1 MKQHTLT
8 FCLLML
14 VCISTFAQQE
24 NGSQKKPTKQF
35 VEPSGHA
42 IGALITS
49 TNGKGLAYRYWKN
62 KLGVHTSFIPI
73 VTDERKFYNAGV
85 TGYCSL
91 RKYEIG
97 SLFFHVGFEYQRE
110 MNNDENYYTS
120 PGGLP
125 IPINENTEAYNFGF
139 GPGFHVF
146 QKFISMDFYL
156 GYGFYSRTKTNDMP
170 DSKPVESFNTNIS
183 GGVAIFLEL

>member
-1 MKQHTLT
+1 M
-8 FCLLML
+8 CAL
-14 VCISTFAQQE
+14 VLACTPSFSQQD
-24 NGSQKKPTKQF
+24 NSSQKKPTKQF

-42 IGALITS
+42 IGAILSS

-62 KLGVHTSFIPI
+62 RLGVHTSFIPI
-73 VTDERKFYNAGV
+73 ATDQNQFYNAGV

-97 SLFFHVGFEYQRE
+97 SLFFHLGFEYQRE
-110 MNNDENYYTS
+110 INKDEYYYSS
-120 PGGLP
+120 PTGQP
-125 IPINENTEAYNFGF
+125 IQIKEETQAYNFGF

-156 GYGFYSRTKTNDMP
+156 GYGFYNRTRTNDMP

-183 GGVAIFLEL
+183 GGIAIFLEL